1 MGELNPSIATASKP
15 KRKRIKVT
23 VGDLLIWLV
32 MLLAMVI
39 VLYPVLK
46 IVAGSFSN
54 SELLLRGEV
63 GIVPNGF
70 TLKNYMSLFSNSSL
84 WKAYGYTILYTVV
97 STIAS
102 LFFTLSCAYPLSK
115 RTFVGRRKWNFVLM
129 FTMLFSGGLIPT
141 FMLDTQIFPFMNTMI
156 PFTISGCVG
165 AWNVVLARTFFEGIP
180 QGLEESAKIDG
191 ANDLIILLKIYL
203 PLSKPIIATL
213 GLFAAVGAWNNYFG
227 PMVYMNDMDR
237 WPVALPLRQWLFVD
251 SSTSVTTGSSIGDAY
266 AIPQI
271 ARNYTAIVVTMLPI
285 ICVYPFVQ
293 KYFVKGLMVGAVK
306 G

>member
-1 MGELNPSIATASKP
+1 MGTHTFKVAFRHRRNPI
-15 KRKRIKVT
+15 T
-23 VGDLLIWLV
+23 VGDLLIWFV
-32 MLLAMVI
+32 MFLSIII

-54 SELLLRGEV
+54 SELLVRGEV
-63 GIVPNGF
+63 GVIPRGF
-70 TLKNYMSLFSNSSL
+70 TLINYMSLFSNSAL
-84 WKAYGYTILYTVV
+84 WKAYGYTVIYTIVATA
-97 STIAS
+97 SS

-115 RTFVGRRKWNFVLM
+115 RTFVGRRKWNFLLM
-129 FTMLFSGGLIPT
+129 FTMLFGGGLIPS
-141 FMLDTQIFPFMNTMI
+141 FLLNTQVFPFMNTMI
-156 PFTISGCVG
+156 PFTVSGCVG
-165 AWNVVLARTFFEGIP
+165 AWNVVLARTFFESIP

-191 ANDLIILLKIYL
+191 GNDLTILIKIYL

-227 PMVYMNDMDR
+227 PMVYMNDMNR
-237 WPVALPLRQWLFVD
+237 WPLALLLRQWLFVD
-251 SSTSVTTGSSIGDAY
+251 QSTNVTSGSMNEAY
-266 AIPQI
+266 AIPQV

-285 ICVYPFVQ
+285 ICVYPFIQ